1 MSGDIDD
8 IQDHRYRMR
17 RRTVFLTQAKMYNG
31 YYVSGFAWA
40 WMTLTCSESFPEHV
54 PRTSARAQ
62 TCARGPGGLAAC
74 HGAEST
80 RIDPRPEE
88 KKMPKCLKNIFIH
101 SMIYIHG
108 NILFLDKVYF
118 TLNHMYTMIP
128 LVLNNTTLLVSS
140 YMLLCVKSY
149 IRDTILF

>member
-80 RIDPRPEE
+80 RIDPRREE
-88 KKMPKCLKNIFIH
+88 KKVPKCLKKTVIH
-101 SMIYIHG
+101 STIYIYMVTYFRYIKY
-108 NILFLDKVYF
+108 ILHY
-118 TLNHMYTMIP
+118 
-128 LVLNNTTLLVSS
+128 
-140 YMLLCVKSY
+140 
-149 IRDTILF
+149 